1 MTTYL
6 ITVGSGGESEPA
18 CRDRRGRSPDPS
30 RPQGDARGRGL
41 LGRGR
46 SRRRGVRRRASDRAA
61 PGSGHPGRQDAD
73 PGRHLRRRADRRG
86 PARAGRHPHR
96 LLPARARGTSPR
108 RRRDG
113 LPGQAVH
120 QGRPGAR
127 GRDGGQPVHRDPRAR
142 PGDRHAARAAGGPQA
157 ARPGQGPAPVGAR
170 AQRAR
175 GVPLDPEDVHGPS
188 ADDAQGRRGRYRRQH
203 AGPRRASRLLN
214 RAKTAQKRRKTS
226 AKRRKKVQ
234 RSPGGRWCRAC
245 LPPADTFSTWTPG
258 PAVTTL
264 ATGHRTCKREAAPP
278 ETRDYAPVTYRLSS
292 SPRAVQVGAL
302 RLVPDQAGQPGRA
315 HAVAARIRDHDVIGG
330 QRPAPVREGGHRRDL
345 AVADAPVVRRADLDA
360 DHHPARARVQERAE
374 RSDGLREHAG
384 RAAVQQAVRLGVA
397 LDRHGGDDPRRRRGH
412 DRDAH
417 PARERALGH
426 RPRHNRVQHLLIHAY
441 LPLTRPE
448 YSVPCG
454 HPGSVACRPDNQPAP
469 SATRGTQVAD
479 GATTARS
486 ANRIEYVATQAP
498 DSAAQDRLL
507 LLDGHSLAY
516 RAFFA
521 LPIENFSTT
530 TGQPT
535 NAVYGFTA
543 MLINVLRDEKPTHV
557 AVAFDRGEPTFRHE
571 QWVEY
576 KANRRETPED
586 FRSQLSLIFEVLDAL
601 GIRRLSAPGYEAD
614 DLIATLATEAAAE
627 NMDVLIVTGDR
638 DVLQLVSD
646 RVTVLM
652 TRRGITEMTR
662 FTPDTVQE
670 KYGLSPAQYPDFAAV
685 RGDPSDNLP
694 GIPGVGEKTATKWI
708 AEFGS
713 LANLVDR
720 VDEVK
725 GKAGDALREHLA
737 NVLRNRQLTSLVT
750 DLPAETVGAVPGDL
764 LPAAWL
770 ASHSSAERSGLAVA
784 GTWGCGTGQLTAV
797 AIAAPDGHG
806 AHLDPTALTQ
816 DDDRALAAW
825 LADPAHPKVLHDAK
839 GPLHAFAAH
848 GFTLAG
854 LECDTALAAYLAL
867 PGQRTFDLADLTLR
881 YTGQELPEDSKDGQ
895 LTLDGSV
902 ERDAAAGLVLRAQA
916 TLQLAAALDADLD
929 RREAGALLRELELP
943 LVSVLA
949 KMERTG
955 IAADL
960 DHFAA
965 MSATLHGEV
974 KTAEQA
980 SYAVVGHEFNL
991 GSPKQLQEILFNERS
1006 LPKTRRIKT
1015 GYTTDSEALI
1025 SLLAQ
1030 TEHPVLEHLLRHRDV
1045 SKLMT
1050 IVDSLIPMPD
1060 EGGRIHTTFNQTI
1073 AATGRLSSTDPNLQ
1087 NIPIRTE
1094 LGRRIREG
1102 FIVGPGYECL
1112 LTADYSQI
1120 ELRIMAHLS
1129 GDEALIAAFE
1139 SGHDFHAAT
1148 ASRVF
1153 GLPPEE
1159 VGPELRA
1166 KIKAMNYGLAYGLS
1180 AFGLSQ
1186 QLRISTD
1193 EARVLMEDY
1202 FKEFGGVRDYLHEV
1216 VGRARMDGYTATMM
1230 GRRRYLPD
1238 LTSDNRQRREMAE
1251 RMALNA
1257 PIQGSAA
1264 DVIKVAM
1271 LAVDSSLA
1279 AAGLRSRMLLQ
1290 VHDELII
1297 EVAPGEFDAARELV
1311 CAAMAGAASLRVP
1324 LDVSVG
1330 TGRSW
1335 AEAAH

>member
-1 MTTYL
+1 
-6 ITVGSGGESEPA
+6 V
-18 CRDRRGRSPDPS
+18 
-30 RPQGDARGRGL
+30 
-41 LGRGR
+41 
-46 SRRRGVRRRASDRAA
+46 
-61 PGSGHPGRQDAD
+61 
-73 PGRHLRRRADRRG
+73 
-86 PARAGRHPHR
+86 
-96 LLPARARGTSPR
+96 
-108 RRRDG
+108 
-113 LPGQAVH
+113 
-120 QGRPGAR
+120 
-127 GRDGGQPVHRDPRAR
+127 
-142 PGDRHAARAAGGPQA
+142 
-157 ARPGQGPAPVGAR
+157 
-170 AQRAR
+170 
-175 GVPLDPEDVHGPS
+175 
-188 ADDAQGRRGRYRRQH
+188 
-203 AGPRRASRLLN
+203 
-214 RAKTAQKRRKTS
+214 
-226 AKRRKKVQ
+226 
-234 RSPGGRWCRAC
+234 
-245 LPPADTFSTWTPG
+245 
-258 PAVTTL
+258 
-264 ATGHRTCKREAAPP
+264 ATP
-278 ETRDYAPVTYRLSS
+278 ETSS
-292 SPRAVQVGAL
+292 S
-302 RLVPDQAGQPGRA
+302 GQ
-315 HAVAARIRDHDVIGG
+315 
-330 QRPAPVREGGHRRDL
+330 
-345 AVADAPVVRRADLDA
+345 
-360 DHHPARARVQERAE
+360 
-374 RSDGLREHAG
+374 
-384 RAAVQQAVRLGVA
+384 
-397 LDRHGGDDPRRRRGH
+397 
-412 DRDAH
+412 
-417 PARERALGH
+417 
-426 RPRHNRVQHLLIHAY
+426 N
-441 LPLTRPE
+441 
-448 YSVPCG
+448 
-454 HPGSVACRPDNQPAP
+454 
-469 SATRGTQVAD
+469 
-479 GATTARS
+479 
-486 ANRIEYVATQAP
+486 
-498 DSAAQDRLL
+498 RLL

-571 QWVEY
+571 QYVEY

-614 DLIATLATEAAAE
+614 DLIATLATQASAQD
-627 NMDVLIVTGDR
+627 MDVLIVTGDR

-646 RVTVLM
+646 KVTALM

-662 FTPDTVQE
+662 FTPETVAE

-713 LANLVDR
+713 LQALVDR

-725 GKAGDALREHLA
+725 GKAGDALREHLG
-737 NVLRNRQLTSLVT
+737 NVLRNRQLTALLT

-764 LPAAWL
+764 LPVAWDREKIHQLFDTLQFKVLRERLYQTLPHGLIGATGSDPDGPLATSAAGRAQKPDKGAFEVVTELLGPDQVDAWL
-770 ASHSSAERSGLAVA
+770 AAHSSAERAGVSVA
-784 GTWGCGTGQLTAV
+784 GTWGRGTGNVTAL

-806 AHLDPTALTQ
+806 AHIDPVELTEA
-816 DDDRALAAW
+816 DERALAAW
-825 LADPAHPKVLHDAK
+825 LADADRPKVLHDAK
-839 GPLHAFAAH
+839 GPMHAFAAR
-848 GFTLAG
+848 GLPLAG
-854 LECDTALAAYLAL
+854 LVCDTALAAYLAL
-867 PGQRTFDLADLTLR
+867 PGQRTFDLADLALR
-881 YTGQELPEDSKDGQ
+881 YLGKELREEAEDGQ
-895 LTLDGSV
+895 LTLDGSG
-902 ERDAAAGLVLRAQA
+902 ERDAAAALVLRAQA
-916 TLQLAAALDADLD
+916 TLELAAALEEDLD
-929 RREAGALLRELELP
+929 RRESVALLRELELP

-949 KMERTG
+949 EMERAG
-955 IAADL
+955 IAADTE
-960 DHFAA
+960 HFAA
-965 MSATLHGEV
+965 MSATLHGEA
-974 KTAEQA
+974 KAAEQA
-980 SYAVVGHEFNL
+980 AYAVVGHEFNL
-991 GSPKQLQEILFNERS
+991 GSPKQLQEVLFNELS
-1006 LPKTRRIKT
+1006 LPKTKRIKT
-1015 GYTTDSEALI
+1015 GYTTDSEALT

-1030 TEHPVLEHLLRHRDV
+1030 TGHPVLEHLLRHRDV
-1045 SKLMT
+1045 AKLMS
-1050 IVDSLIPMPD
+1050 IVDSLIPMAGED
-1060 EGGRIHTTFNQTI
+1060 GRIHTTFNQTV

-1087 NIPIRTE
+1087 NIPIRSE
-1094 LGRRIREG
+1094 LGRQIREG
-1102 FIVGPGYECL
+1102 FVVGEGYECL
-1112 LTADYSQI
+1112 LSADYSQI

-1153 GLPPEE
+1153 GVPPGD

-1180 AFGLSQ
+1180 AYGLSQ
-1186 QLRISTD
+1186 QLRITPD
-1193 EARVLMEDY
+1193 EARGLMEEY

-1216 VGRARMDGYTATMM
+1216 VARARMDGYTATMM

-1271 LAVDSSLA
+1271 LATGSALA

-1297 EVAPGEFDAARELV
+1297 EVAPGEFDEVRDLV